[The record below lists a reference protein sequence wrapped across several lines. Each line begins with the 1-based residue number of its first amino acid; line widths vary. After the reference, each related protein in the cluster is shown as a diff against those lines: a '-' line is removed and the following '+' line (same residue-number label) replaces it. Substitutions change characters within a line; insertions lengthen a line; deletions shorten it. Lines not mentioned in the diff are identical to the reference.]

1 MHCPSCNKT
10 LAAGTKCPKCGKLAV
25 ASSVDEIDLMPM
37 DEPKVSGAAAFQPPP
52 EAFLPPPSAKPAK
65 RETKKE
71 TKKEAATQVDPSE
84 LGIPEAVLAK
94 PRASAY
100 EPPAESNMKFYIGS
114 ALALLVVLFGVWR
127 AFRTENKII
136 LGKPGFDTNWTVQ
149 ANSVQLENYDISGT
163 IKWTLEVTPA
173 DDLVRVGVVKRNP
186 KDPKTLAA
194 LKALPDPY
202 ENVKKGEP
210 YSASGEF
217 KTGQYSVVVMNENK
231 KPVKAKVKFKA
242 QP

>member
-37 DEPKVSGAAAFQPPP
+37 DEPKASGATAFEPPAAAVQ
-52 EAFLPPPSAKPAK
+52 APSVKPAK
-65 RETKKE
+65 KKE
-71 TKKEAATQVDPSE
+71 VATQPDPSD
-84 LGIPEAVLAK
+84 LGIPEEVLAK

-100 EPPAESNMKFYIGS
+100 EPPPESNTKLYIGG
-114 ALALLVVLFGVWR
+114 AIAGMFILFGLWR
-127 AFRTENKII
+127 MFHTENKIV
-136 LGKPGFDTNWTVQ
+136 LGKTTIDTTWTVQ
-149 ANSVQLENYDISGT
+149 ANAAMLDNYDISGT

-173 DDLVRVGVVKRNP
+173 DDTVRVGVVKRNP
-186 KDPKTLAA
+186 KDPRTLAA
-194 LKALPDPY
+194 LKALPDSY
-202 ENVKKGEP
+202 ETVKKGEP

-217 KTGQYSVVVMNENK
+217 KTGQYSVVVLNESK

>member
-37 DEPKVSGAAAFQPPP
+37 DEPKASGAPAFQ
-52 EAFLPPPSAKPAK
+52 APPSAVEAPTAKPAK
-65 RETKKE
+65 AAKKE
-71 TKKEAATQVDPSE
+71 VAKQVDPSD
-84 LGIPEAVLAK
+84 LGIPAEVLAK

-100 EPPAESNMKFYIGS
+100 EPPPESNTKLYIGG
-114 ALALLVVLFGVWR
+114 AIAGLFILFGVWR
-127 AFRTENKII
+127 AFHTENKILI
-136 LGKPGFDTNWTVQ
+136 GKTSIDTTWTIQ
-149 ANSVQLENYDISGT
+149 ANSVQLDNYDISGT
-163 IKWTLEVTPA
+163 IKWTFEVTPA
-173 DDLVRVGVVKRNP
+173 DDTVRVGVVKRNP

-194 LKALPDPY
+194 LKALPDSYETVNKGQPY
-202 ENVKKGEP
+202 T
-210 YSASGEF
+210 ASGEF
-217 KTGQYSVVVMNENK
+217 KTGQYSVVVMNESK